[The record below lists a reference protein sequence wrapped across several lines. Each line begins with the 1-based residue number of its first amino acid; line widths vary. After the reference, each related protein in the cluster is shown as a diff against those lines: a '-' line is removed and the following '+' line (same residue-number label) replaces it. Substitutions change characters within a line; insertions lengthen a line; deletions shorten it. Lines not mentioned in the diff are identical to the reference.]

1 MIELKEITKVYNS
14 KKGTSTEALRGI
26 NLTFSEKGL
35 TFILGKSGSGKS
47 TLLNI
52 LGGLDSFTSGDIFV
66 NGKSTKD
73 FKESEW
79 DAYRNTYM
87 GFVFQEFNLLDNY
100 SVEENIKLS
109 LELQGKPCQ
118 EEDIFNALKMVDL
131 ENILK
136 RKPNEL
142 SGGQKQ
148 RVAIARA
155 LIKNPEIILADEPTG
170 NLDSTTSEQIFNILK
185 KLSKDKLVII
195 VSHNEEAAQKY
206 ADRIIK
212 ISDGLVIEDTNP
224 PKKTINKEFKLVN
237 AKLPFG
243 YSLKMGLGNLLH
255 KKIKLLFSF
264 ISIVLCLICFGL
276 MTSVLNTN
284 LESEYLNIFEENENT
299 EMQIVKYE
307 DKVVNEKILKEEI
320 KHIFDNSY
328 ESWYPDTV
336 PLNDD
341 FITEVQNNTNLK
353 WYGMYTVYNNYD
365 MLSWNYINTA
375 DFEDNLYYYIG
386 STLSSEFIN
395 IMKANSEFLDDEN
408 IIGTFPTNEDE
419 IMITSFIADQ
429 IIYNG
434 ILSKSNKNSNTAENY
449 KPDNYNQIIND
460 DIYIN
465 LGDMIYVKVVGIVDY
480 STYLQKY
487 DLLMTT
493 KTSTFWDMLN
503 YKSDGYEKVDK
514 QYTDIIND
522 TEFLNR
528 VYVHDLFITN
538 LEEKE
543 ENMSNS
549 ATRIVYNNNS
559 FPVDT
564 FGYINNNLNIYSNNG
579 INTISNLNNNE
590 IIINTTLLDIITNN
604 DYSNKLMEMNNEL
617 SDVSQFLPIY
627 LNDNN
632 IIGMTVKTSINDNN
646 IYNDTNNFDEYKI
659 VGVVDDSNEASLIYY
674 NENVVKD
681 LISDNIEMGSIVTKV
696 NTKEEL
702 LTIFEYYPL
711 DNSDVLS
718 TNLKTTNLLSSLYI
732 STLFKVIG
740 PYGTVFFLI
749 FAIIILMNYISNG
762 IKFRRKEIGILRALG
777 CRGVDV
783 IKMFLCE
790 CLTLMI
796 ICLSVS
802 FIIIPIFA
810 NSINNFISEQLYI
823 NINVMN
829 FGVVQV
835 IGVTSIM
842 IIIVILA
849 SVIPIH
855 KLTKIKPIDT
865 ILDK

>member
-1 MIELKEITKVYNS
+1 
-14 KKGTSTEALRGI
+14 
-26 NLTFSEKGL
+26 
-35 TFILGKSGSGKS
+35 
-47 TLLNI
+47 
-52 LGGLDSFTSGDIFV
+52 
-66 NGKSTKD
+66 
-73 FKESEW
+73 
-79 DAYRNTYM
+79 
-87 GFVFQEFNLLDNY
+87 
-100 SVEENIKLS
+100 
-109 LELQGKPCQ
+109 
-118 EEDIFNALKMVDL
+118 
-131 ENILK
+131 
-136 RKPNEL
+136 
-142 SGGQKQ
+142 
-148 RVAIARA
+148 
-155 LIKNPEIILADEPTG
+155 
-170 NLDSTTSEQIFNILK
+170 
-185 KLSKDKLVII
+185 
-195 VSHNEEAAQKY
+195 
-206 ADRIIK
+206 
-212 ISDGLVIEDTNP
+212 
-224 PKKTINKEFKLVN
+224 
-237 AKLPFG
+237 
-243 YSLKMGLGNLLH
+243 
-255 KKIKLLFSF
+255 
-264 ISIVLCLICFGL
+264 
-276 MTSVLNTN
+276 
-284 LESEYLNIFEENENT
+284 
-299 EMQIVKYE
+299 
-307 DKVVNEKILKEEI
+307 
-320 KHIFDNSY
+320 
-328 ESWYPDTV
+328 
-336 PLNDD
+336 
-341 FITEVQNNTNLK
+341 
-353 WYGMYTVYNNYD
+353 
-365 MLSWNYINTA
+365 
-375 DFEDNLYYYIG
+375 
-386 STLSSEFIN
+386 
-395 IMKANSEFLDDEN
+395 
-408 IIGTFPTNEDE
+408 
-419 IMITSFIADQ
+419 
-429 IIYNG
+429 
-434 ILSKSNKNSNTAENY
+434 
-449 KPDNYNQIIND
+449 
-460 DIYIN
+460 
-465 LGDMIYVKVVGIVDY
+465 
-480 STYLQKY
+480 
-487 DLLMTT
+487 
-493 KTSTFWDMLN
+493 
-503 YKSDGYEKVDK
+503 
-514 QYTDIIND
+514 
-522 TEFLNR
+522 
-528 VYVHDLFITN
+528 
-538 LEEKE
+538 
-543 ENMSNS
+543 MSNS